1 MGYMPKRE
9 DTGSRG
15 FHNRK
20 VGESATGG
28 KSIMPREKQ
37 KKRKKR
43 GEPKRSVATKKQR
56 QNKISK
62 SDNPKGEENK
72 PTRLP
77 FLRS

>member
-1 MGYMPKRE
+1 
-9 DTGSRG
+9 
-15 FHNRK
+15 
-20 VGESATGG
+20 
-28 KSIMPREKQ
+28 MPREKQ

-77 FLRS
+77 FLRT

>member
-1 MGYMPKRE
+1 
-9 DTGSRG
+9 
-15 FHNRK
+15 
-20 VGESATGG
+20 
-28 KSIMPREKQ
+28 MPREKQ

-43 GEPKRSVATKKQR
+43 SEPKRSVATKKQP

-62 SDNPKGEENK
+62 SDNPNGEENK